1 MPISLTNAPVTIM
14 DHINIVEILFGH
26 VMVLLIHDILIYFDD
41 RNKHIN
47 YSNTVLQTIREQ

>member
-14 DHINIVEILFGH
+14 DHINIVEILFGQ